1 MRLHW
6 VRDVTLGED
15 LHQARAGSAPH
26 ALAMCRN
33 LMISLPRLAEHT
45 NIARALRHHARH
57 TDQAVALVVNE
68 NPKTVINDNPRTQ

>member
-1 MRLHW
+1 
-6 VRDVTLGED
+6 
-15 LHQARAGSAPH
+15 
-26 ALAMCRN
+26 MCRN